1 MADILNLQ
9 INGTPIVMYGL
20 IGVTTAVLA
29 YATAG
34 GEFGNF
40 ASKTMGA
47 LSPGSLIG
55 DANQPSEGLGNL
67 NPFGSKTEETSGTEE
82 APAAIEEPTAAT
94 EEPANEAPA
103 EESNVASGEE
113 TKGGK
118 KKRNRKTPKKRKPNK
133 SGKTKKQKSK
143 KSNK

>member
-1 MADILNLQ
+1 MADLLNLQ

-47 LSPGSLIG
+47 LSPDALIG
-55 DANQPSEGLGNL
+55 DVSAPSEGLGNL
-67 NPFGSKTEETSGTEE
+67 NPFDSKTAESSGTEE
-82 APAAIEEPTAAT
+82 ATEEPEKEAPEN
-94 EEPANEAPA
+94 EEPANEAPT
-103 EESNVASGEE
+103 EESNTESGEE

-133 SGKTKKQKSK
+133 RGKTKKRKTNKSK
-143 KSNK
+143 R

>member
-1 MADILNLQ
+1 MADLLNLQ
-9 INGTPIVMYGL
+9 INGTPIIMYGL

-47 LSPGSLIG
+47 LSPNALIG
-55 DANQPSEGLGNL
+55 PSEGLGNL
-67 NPFGSKTEETSGTEE
+67 NPYDSKTAESSGTEE
-82 APAAIEEPTAAT
+82 ATEEPENEAPEN
-94 EEPANEAPA
+94 EEPANEAPT
-103 EESNVASGEE
+103 EESNTESGEE

-133 SGKTKKQKSK
+133 RGKTKKRKTNKSK
-143 KSNK
+143 R

>member
-1 MADILNLQ
+1 MADLLNLQ

-67 NPFGSKTEETSGTEE
+67 NPFGSKPEETSGTEE
-82 APAAIEEPTAAT
+82 ATEEPPAAT
-94 EEPANEAPA
+94 EEPTNEAPA
-103 EESNVASGEE
+103 EESNIESGEE

-133 SGKTKKQKSK
+133 RGKT
-143 KSNK
+143 NKRKTNK

>member
-1 MADILNLQ
+1 MADLLNLQ

-47 LSPGSLIG
+47 LSPNALIG
-55 DANQPSEGLGNL
+55 DVSGPSEGLGNL
-67 NPFGSKTEETSGTEE
+67 NPFDSKTAESSGTEE
-82 APAAIEEPTAAT
+82 PAADTEEPT
-94 EEPANEAPA
+94 NEAPTNDEPAKEA
-103 EESNVASGEE
+103 ELNAESGEE

-118 KKRNRKTPKKRKPNK
+118 KKHNRKTPKNRKPNK
-133 SGKTKKQKSK
+133 RGKTKKRKTNKSK
-143 KSNK
+143 R

>member
-1 MADILNLQ
+1 MADLLNLQ
-9 INGTPIVMYGL
+9 INGTPIMMYGL

-47 LSPGSLIG
+47 LSPDALIG
-55 DANQPSEGLGNL
+55 DVSAPSEGLGNL
-67 NPFGSKTEETSGTEE
+67 NPFDSKTAESSGTEE
-82 APAAIEEPTAAT
+82 PAAATEEPEN
-94 EEPANEAPA
+94 EEPANEAPT
-103 EESNVASGEE
+103 EESNTESGEE

-133 SGKTKKQKSK
+133 RGKTKKRKTNKSK
-143 KSNK
+143 R

>member
-47 LSPGSLIG
+47 LSPDALIG
-55 DANQPSEGLGNL
+55 DVSATSEGLGNL
-67 NPFGSKTEETSGTEE
+67 NPFDSKTEESSGAEE
-82 APAAIEEPTAAT
+82 ATDEPAKEEPTK
-94 EEPANEAPA
+94 EAPPEVSNA
-103 EESNVASGEE
+103 ESGEE

-133 SGKTKKQKSK
+133 RGKTKKRKTNKSK
-143 KSNK
+143 R